1 MALPPPP
8 PRLCHLVKWED
19 FEGYGFNLYAEKSK
33 PGQYI
38 GEIDPDSPAEAAGLQ
53 EGDRI
58 IEVNGVNVNME
69 NHRQVVQRIKAVV
82 GETRLLV
89 VDQKSADW
97 HRDRRVLV
105 KASLPYVIHLS
116 SKKALDKSD
125 RDGTEQRPSA
135 NHNEVLEEVTAI
147 DSSRQTSSS
156 RSASV
161 CSLPS
166 VEVGEQFKTEISISV
181 TFSDDGSDDM
191 PEKVYGVERAEAVQV
206 KEEEGDTD
214 VGVMSHRPATDVDVV
229 TGGGDERIFTAEKV
243 EAGDLPKI
251 SSIEKETAKVV
262 EEEKKFDEIEID
274 ENEAYAAFFSNDRV
288 GSGGNN
294 SQGQREETPKNTA
307 GGEEGEEV
315 TIIETKGPAA
325 GVDLVVGD
333 PDQDDPRLHQ
343 QEESVSGEKSADEQ
357 DAVEET
363 EVSQQEVVTNE
374 EILIV
379 EEEVAAAHHEGGSDK
394 QESEEDEMEDGN
406 HLQLEDANHLELDD
420 PPASDSSSIS
430 IPPSPIPKEVIF
442 KSGPICIRLCK
453 LGKAVGLCITLMHP
467 LYAYELYYAGS
478 PHCQKTWAGK
488 ILFSV

>member
-1 MALPPPP
+1 MGQLAAAAGGGRMALPPPP
-8 PRLCHLVKWED
+8 PRLCHLVKWEE
-19 FEGYGFNLYAEKSK
+19 FEGYGFNLYAEKNK

-53 EGDRI
+53 DGDRI
-58 IEVNGVNVNME
+58 VEVNGVNVNME

-125 RDGTEQRPSA
+125 RDGTEQQPSA

-191 PEKVYGVERAEAVQV
+191 PEEVLSGVERAEAVQV
-206 KEEEGDTD
+206 KEEDGNTD
-214 VGVMSHRPATDVDVV
+214 VGEMSHRPATDVDVV

-251 SSIEKETAKVV
+251 SNIEKETAKVV
-262 EEEKKFDEIEID
+262 AEEKKFDEIEID

-288 GSGGNN
+288 GDGGNN
-294 SQGQREETPKNTA
+294 S
-307 GGEEGEEV
+307 
-315 TIIETKGPAA
+315 
-325 GVDLVVGD
+325 
-333 PDQDDPRLHQ
+333 
-343 QEESVSGEKSADEQ
+343 
-357 DAVEET
+357 
-363 EVSQQEVVTNE
+363 
-374 EILIV
+374 
-379 EEEVAAAHHEGGSDK
+379 
-394 QESEEDEMEDGN
+394 
-406 HLQLEDANHLELDD
+406 
-420 PPASDSSSIS
+420 
-430 IPPSPIPKEVIF
+430 
-442 KSGPICIRLCK
+442 
-453 LGKAVGLCITLMHP
+453 
-467 LYAYELYYAGS
+467 
-478 PHCQKTWAGK
+478 
-488 ILFSV
+488 